1 MNIYLVMI
9 NTDDKKYAKFIENLN
24 IYHGRSFPMQKKDSV
39 YKIINRDICL
49 VRAGEHWSTGDVLG
63 NLTVEID
70 LSDDDKFYCI
80 PIISP
85 DDDRIRL
92 NNSYLYEKLD
102 GLKSSLSDNF
112 TQITGIFYLANY
124 FYMLETDKAEK
135 GRIKSGDE
143 YVISDRFQHWTTD
156 NRYSLKVD
164 ISSRRSGRGKIIEEN
179 VTFSRFS
186 FFDIEEWIR
195 SSARALGFNILFYR
209 NGDLVDDVSENNFIE
224 TELVFSGNRNWK
236 EKLLFEVS
244 GKIGARTV
252 TLNKNGGVWEKIT
265 RKSCEHVV
273 LPHGLWFDQR
283 YENMIDDVVSK
294 QC

>member
-9 NTDDKKYAKFIENLN
+9 NTDDKKYSKFIENLN
-24 IYHGRSFPMQKKDSV
+24 IYHGRSFPTQKKDII
-39 YKIINRDICL
+39 YRIINRDICL

-80 PIISP
+80 PISS

-92 NNSYLYEKLD
+92 NNSYIHEKLD
-102 GLKSSLSDNF
+102 DLELLSSDNF
-112 TQITGIFYLANY
+112 TQTTGIFYLANY
-124 FYMLETDKAEK
+124 FYMLEKDKAEK
-135 GRIKSGDE
+135 GRIKSSDE
-143 YVISDRFQHWTTD
+143 YVISDRYQHWTTD
-156 NRYSLKVD
+156 NTYSLKVD
-164 ISSRRSGRGKIIEEN
+164 ISSRNSRRGKVIEEN

-186 FFDIEEWIR
+186 FFEIEEWIK
-195 SSARALGFNILFYR
+195 SSARTLGFSVLFYR
-209 NGDLVDDVSENNFIE
+209 NGDFVDDVSENNFIE

-236 EKLLFEVS
+236 EKLLFEVN

-252 TLNKNGGVWEKIT
+252 TLNENGGEWEKIT
-265 RKSCEHVV
+265 RKSCEHIV
-273 LPHGLWFDQR
+273 LPHGLWFDRR
-283 YENMIDDVVSK
+283 YKNMMDDVVSK